1 MRILVFVKTVL
12 DPHAQL
18 RFTPDGQV
26 EQDESEPLALLNPAD
41 RCALEEAMRL
51 KAQHGREVTA
61 ISLGTELA
69 RLGLQVCLGRGA
81 DRAIHLRIPP
91 GTPLDSL
98 AKANLLAE
106 AARREGFDLILCGEK
121 SLDGGSGATGPML
134 AEMLDLPQMTRV
146 VCLDVHADA
155 NGLIAERALERG
167 DRVRVASS
175 LPALVSVTA
184 QINTPRY
191 VSYYKAHRAAYE
203 RLEVREIPSVEK
215 IVPSPGMVENGWPKP
230 RPRKVN
236 APNKALSA
244 SDRMNA
250 LMSGGRAAQPK
261 KDGGIFDGS
270 TQEAVE
276 RVIEFLTEKGFL

>member
-18 RFTPDGQV
+18 RFTPEGKV

-81 DRAIHLRIPP
+81 DRAIHLHVPS

-98 AKANLLAE
+98 AKAALLAE
-106 AARREGFDLILCGEK
+106 VAREESFDLILCGEK

-146 VCLDVHADA
+146 VRLDADA
-155 NGLIAERALERG
+155 TGLIAERALERG
-167 DRVRVASS
+167 DRVRVASP

-203 RLEVREIPSVEK
+203 WLEVREIPSVEK
-215 IVPSPGMVENGWPKP
+215 IVPSPGRVENGWPKP

-236 APNKALSA
+236 PPNKALSA
-244 SDRMNA
+244 SDRMA
-250 LMSGGRAAQPK
+250 SLMSGGRAAQPK
-261 KDGGIFDGS
+261 KDGGIFEGS
-270 TQEAVE
+270 TDEAVE
-276 RVIEFLTEKGFL
+276 KVIEFLTERGFL